1 MKTRDLPLEVNKG
14 HHYNPFQRGVRETS
28 FVGEDVPVES
38 TLNSGFSGTTVCRV
52 TGVTYRQL
60 DYWART
66 DLVTPSISPAHGSG
80 SKRRYS
86 YSDLVEVKV
95 IKSLLDAGVS
105 LGRTRQAVD
114 CLRNSLGVDL
124 GSASLI
130 LSGAKTVLAHSNGEI
145 VDLLR
150 GGQGVFNVVPLAGVV
165 AELDHTIRQD
175 QLELS
180 GGSRVIA

>member
-1 MKTRDLPLEVNKG
+1 M
-14 HHYNPFQRGVRETS
+14 S
-28 FVGEDVPVES
+28 
-38 TLNSGFSGTTVCRV
+38 TTVDAGFGGPVVCRI

-66 DLVTPSISPAHGSG
+66 GLVTPSLVAATGSG
-80 SKRRYS
+80 SKRRYT

-105 LGRTRQAVD
+105 LARTRQAVD
-114 CLRNSLGVDL
+114 CLRDSFGVDL

-130 LSGAKTVLAHSNGEI
+130 LSGAGTVMAHSNGEI

-150 GGQGVFNVVPLAGVV
+150 GGQGVFNVVPLAGMV
-165 AELDHTIRQD
+165 AELDLSLQD
-175 QLELS
+175 ATLDTDRPRTAL
-180 GGSRVIA
+180 A